1 MAPVADEFFGR
12 LRGAGLRVGLT
23 VRPQEL
29 VFDDKGPPRQ
39 SATFDTKRVLLEK
52 IDYARSR
59 WGATLFY
66 VDSNGGIR
74 RPDEVWQLRRLAAQR
89 PDILLIPEHHY
100 LPYWSFSAPYVAL
113 RQGESDRTTQWAR
126 KLFPGSF
133 QALDV
138 SDAANDWAGIAAA
151 RSRGDI
157 LLFRAWNWSPECE
170 LLEGFAHD
178 R

>member
-1 MAPVADEFFGR
+1 MIPENA
-12 LRGAGLRVGLT
+12 
-23 VRPQEL
+23 L

-66 VDSNGGIR
+66 VDSNGGVR

-157 LLFRAWNWSPECE
+157 LMFRAWNWSPECE

-178 R
+178 RQ